1 MWRLVA
7 ALQPAAGPLCGMA
20 APPGYVAWPRLQSA
34 GRRPE
39 PARAIVPLTRAR
51 PSRRDRGGEAGGD
64 RGGEAGGD
72 RGGEAG
78 GDRGG
83 EAAATKATDTW
94 SMLRRPCVLAS
105 RTAGGSRL
113 RSGRGR

>member
-64 RGGEAGGD
+64 RGGEA
-72 RGGEAG
+72 
-78 GDRGG
+78 
-83 EAAATKATDTW
+83 AATKATDTW